1 MAKVILAGGSGFL
14 GRALGRALSAAGW
27 EVVVLTRDTD
37 RVPPAD
43 DLPALRAVMWNGE
56 TGGAWA
62 AELEGAAALVNLA
75 GRSINCVHSL
85 ENSREIL
92 DSRLNAVKALAKGYA
107 RAKNPPPAWVQGS
120 ATGFYGN
127 AGDRFCEE
135 ALPPGPGFLA
145 EVCRRW
151 EEAFAALDLPDVRRV
166 VLRLGPVLDQKTG
179 PFPAI
184 MSEWLTKFL
193 QAFIPLFVAIDP
205 IGLAAIFLGLGQ
217 NIAAERRQK
226 IADQAVWTGGLV
238 ALGFLLLGKSIF
250 AALGISV
257 GDFQIAGGLILFIL
271 AAKDLVQSA
280 AESEKLPEDF
290 GVVPL
295 GMPLIAGPASITT
308 LLVLAQNQAIGLVV
322 TLVALAVNLFLVV
335 LALHYSEWLGRK
347 VGATGMR
354 AISKIIAMLLA
365 AIAVNMI
372 RQGWKT

>member
-1 MAKVILAGGSGFL
+1 MI
-14 GRALGRALSAAGW
+14 
-27 EVVVLTRDTD
+27 
-37 RVPPAD
+37 
-43 DLPALRAVMWNGE
+43 
-56 TGGAWA
+56 
-62 AELEGAAALVNLA
+62 
-75 GRSINCVHSL
+75 
-85 ENSREIL
+85 
-92 DSRLNAVKALAKGYA
+92 
-107 RAKNPPPAWVQGS
+107 
-120 ATGFYGN
+120 
-127 AGDRFCEE
+127 
-135 ALPPGPGFLA
+135 
-145 EVCRRW
+145 
-151 EEAFAALDLPDVRRV
+151 
-166 VLRLGPVLDQKTG
+166 
-179 PFPAI
+179 
-184 MSEWLTKFL
+184 EWLTRFL

-257 GDFQIAGGLILFIL
+257 GDFQVAGGLILFIL

-280 AESEKLPEDF
+280 AEPEKLPEDF

-308 LLVLAQNQAIGLVV
+308 LLVLAQNEDIGLVV

-365 AIAVNMI
+365 AIAVSMI
-372 RQGWKT
+372 RQGWRS